1 MTPRLRPPWSP
12 AASRPAAGGRLRG
25 PYPAWVAP
33 LDGLFERWAR
43 LPPRVR
49 LLLTVAAV
57 LALVLAVQARVARA
71 ERRWGGAA
79 VPVLV
84 ATAHVP
90 VGAAA
95 RPAVAPVELPPA
107 AVPPDALT
115 AVPDGAVAALALP
128 RGAVLTSHHLDP
140 RGPAAGLPAGL
151 RAVPIPVE
159 DGWGVVAGG
168 WVDVWVLGAGEAPA
182 SQVARSRSVLQVRD
196 DGGGVTALVGLDA
209 DEVAAVTEGLAL
221 GRVLLTHAPPP

>member
-1 MTPRLRPPWSP
+1 MAPRLRPLSP
-12 AASRPAAGGRLRG
+12 PSRLRG
-25 PYPAWVAP
+25 PYPAWVTP

-49 LLLTVAAV
+49 LLVTVAAV

-84 ATAHVP
+84 ATEDVP
-90 VGAAA
+90 VGAAH
-95 RPAVAPVELPPA
+95 PAVAPVELPPA
-107 AVPPDALT
+107 AIPPDALT
-115 AVPDGAVAALALP
+115 AVPDGAVVALALP
-128 RGAVLTSHHLDP
+128 RGAVLTSRHLDP
-140 RGPAAGLPAGL
+140 RGPAAGLAAGL

-182 SQVARSRSVLQVRD
+182 AQVARSRSVLEVRD
-196 DGGGVTALVGLDA
+196 DGGGVTALVGLEA
-209 DEVAAVTEGLAL
+209 DEVAATTEGLAL